1 MNGVM
6 KIHKLYTTAL
16 MRQPGFHS
24 LNHSQSLVIKLII
37 KLVNLQA
44 KGVVV
49 VLAAV
54 VVAAQQD
61 PSPKQQ
67 IRRCWPNRHPFRT
80 LRSEESRHLIQQVEC
95 GKPNA
100 INDPSNR
107 LGKKSWGPNAHG
119 SQRHLPADGQ
129 VRGSAAT
136 ASSSR
141 QKGYDW

>member
-54 VVAAQQD
+54 VVIVVVVAAQQD

-67 IRRCWPNRHPFRT
+67 IRRC
-80 LRSEESRHLIQQVEC
+80 
-95 GKPNA
+95 
-100 INDPSNR
+100 
-107 LGKKSWGPNAHG
+107 
-119 SQRHLPADGQ
+119 
-129 VRGSAAT
+129 
-136 ASSSR
+136 
-141 QKGYDW
+141 